1 MTGTSGN
8 FSARVETDQAATV
21 EPGESWLGLVQVG
34 LALAGAAVAGYL
46 SWTRLTGGTPV
57 CVGFG
62 GCDFVNAS
70 RFSELLGVPVAV
82 WGLGAYLVLAALGI
96 AGLLPGFREA
106 VWVRAAAFGLA
117 LSGWLFSMY
126 LTGIEAFVLQAW
138 CVWCVSSAVI
148 ISLLTVVCGVRL
160 FRAFSV

>member
-8 FSARVETDQAATV
+8 FSAKVKTGRPVTGPSAGDR
-21 EPGESWLGLVQVG
+21 LGLAQVG
-34 LALAGAAVAGYL
+34 LALVGASVAGYL

-70 RFSELLGVPVAV
+70 RFSELLGLPVAV
-82 WGLGAYLVLAALGI
+82 WGLGAYLALAALGI
-96 AGLLPGFREA
+96 AGLMPGLREA

-117 LSGWLFSMY
+117 LAGWLFSMY

-138 CVWCVSSAVI
+138 CVWCVGSAVI
-148 ISLLTVVCGVRL
+148 ISLLTAVCGVRL
-160 FRAFSV
+160 FRA